1 MLSTTG
7 LIYSLPTCPS
17 FEFLGVDN
25 SNSNVH
31 TENRD
36 VFFKMPTTKHIAYF
50 VVNSKL
56 RHRLYCVAGKY
67 FES

>member
-1 MLSTTG
+1 M
-7 LIYSLPTCPS
+7 Y
-17 FEFLGVDN
+17 
-25 SNSNVH
+25 